1 MFEFFSFKKKK
12 KIIIGKISH
21 FLPALR
27 TSLYI
32 RNSGGISQLH
42 HDSCWSQIL
51 RFEGFLEDDFIDVF
65 TLTMKF

>member
-1 MFEFFSFKKKK
+1 MFEFFSFKKEK

-32 RNSGGISQLH
+32 RSSGGISQLN
-42 HDSCWSQIL
+42 HDSCRSSECSLQ
-51 RFEGFLEDDFIDVF
+51 DDFIDVF
-65 TLTMKF
+65 LSTI